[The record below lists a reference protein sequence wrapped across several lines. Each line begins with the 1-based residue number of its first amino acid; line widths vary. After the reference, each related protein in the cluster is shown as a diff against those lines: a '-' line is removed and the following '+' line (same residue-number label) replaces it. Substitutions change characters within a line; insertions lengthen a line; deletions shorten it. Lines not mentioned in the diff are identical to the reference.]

1 MVRHYILREMG
12 KRADQGLVKGMLSG
26 IQMPAEI
33 GDRWIFM
40 VVRYS

>member
-1 MVRHYILREMG
+1 MVRVHILREVG
-12 KRADQGLVKGMLSG
+12 QRADQGLVKGMLSG

-33 GDRWIFM
+33 GDPWIFV